1 LARLP
6 YCLFFLI
13 FALIPGLAE
22 QNAEPQKPKQPLNA
36 RVWEMLVTTA
46 TDPKPERRMEAISA
60 LGTMTTDQNAVRM
73 VEGALV
79 DKDRDVRNLAAVTLG
94 EMGSRRSI
102 PKLKQALEDEAPEV
116 AFAAARSLWQL
127 GDKSGRGI
135 IEEVLGGDRSASR
148 GAVSQNLDRMRKFV
162 SDPKGL
168 VLFGLREG
176 IGSVAGPYAM
186 GMTVVQ
192 EFTKDRS
199 VAARVVSANM
209 IANERN
215 RHSLPLLRE
224 ALRDGNWVV
233 RLTAAKGIAQ
243 LRDRSAIQALQGN
256 IDDKDEKLA
265 VKLMAAASILNLQK

>member
-6 YCLFFLI
+6 YCLFLLVVTLTPAF
-13 FALIPGLAE
+13 AE
-22 QNAEPQKPKQPLNA
+22 QDAVPQAPKQPLNA
-36 RVWEMLVTTA
+36 RAWEMLVTTA

-60 LGTMTTDQNAVRM
+60 LGTMTTDHNAVRM
-73 VEGALV
+73 VEGALI

-94 EMGSRRSI
+94 EMWSRRSI

-148 GAVSQNLDRMRKFV
+148 GAVSQNLGRMRKFV

-209 IANERN
+209 IANERS
-215 RHSLPLLRE
+215 RHSLPLLLE